1 MEEKIEML
9 AKQIFDD
16 VQKLRDGEDE
26 VISQRA
32 GIEIMALNAIC
43 NACHAIREKG

>member
-9 AKQIFDD
+9 ANQIFDD
-16 VQKLRDGEDE
+16 VQKLCDCADE

-43 NACHAIREKG
+43 NACNTIREKG